1 MVVQDAGYTVG
12 PASTDVI
19 TPVRATTNRGL
30 EREEGGVGKKVDG
43 DARQGDGGAGT
54 SKRKIGHS
62 PSSQEA
68 LDIAAKTRKPS
79 RVGEGTGQ

>member
-1 MVVQDAGYTVG
+1 M
-12 PASTDVI
+12 
-19 TPVRATTNRGL
+19 
-30 EREEGGVGKKVDG
+30 GKKVDG

-54 SKRKIGHS
+54 FKRKIGHS